1 MYTVH
6 IREMRYIKLS
16 IILLVFIVA
25 ATQVSCE
32 RDDLCPETTQ
42 TTARLVM
49 EAFDV
54 SLPDDSKNI
63 FGLRI
68 EGIDDNG
75 DGIGVLDG
83 YNIVTSSD
91 LILPLR
97 TDSDVTKYKVH
108 RDYAYDDNDT
118 PDDTSDDIISGNED
132 IITITYI
139 REEVFVSRACGYRTI
154 FNNVQIRIDVDG
166 VDDDE
171 WIRSIQTEND
181 NQIVENEAEA
191 HFTLL
196 H

>member
-1 MYTVH
+1 MKKRVSVF
-6 IREMRYIKLS
+6 IIA
-16 IILLVFIVA
+16 ILLVLIGNY
-25 ATQVSCE
+25 SCE

-42 TTARLVM
+42 TTARLVI

-54 SLPDDSKNI
+54 SLQDESKNI

-83 YNIVTSSD
+83 YNIVSSSE
-91 LILPLR
+91 LVLPLR
-97 TDSDVTKYKVH
+97 TDADITKYKLH
-108 RDYAYDDNDT
+108 SNYAVNNNGT
-118 PDDTSDDIISGNED
+118 PDNPDDDFIEGNED

-139 REEVFVSRACGYRTI
+139 REDVFVSRACGYKTVFR
-154 FNNVQIRIDVDG
+154 NVQIRVDVEDL
-166 VDDDE
+166 DDDE

-181 NQIVENEAEA
+181 NQVVENEAEA
-191 HFTLL
+191 HFILL

>member
-1 MYTVH
+1 
-6 IREMRYIKLS
+6 MRYIKLS

-25 ATQVSCE
+25 VTQVSCE

-68 EGIDDNG
+68 EGIDDEGN
-75 DGIGVLDG
+75 GIGVLDD
-83 YNIVTSSD
+83 YNVVTSSN
-91 LILPLR
+91 LVLPLR
-97 TDSDVTKYKVH
+97 TDEDVTKYKLH
-108 RDYAYDDNDT
+108 RDYTEDDDGN
-118 PDDTSDDIISGNED
+118 PNGGNED

-154 FNNVQIRIDVDG
+154 FNNVQIRVDVEDL
-166 VDDDE
+166 DDDE

-181 NQIVENEAEA
+181 NQVVENEAEA
-191 HFTLL
+191 HFILL